1 MKVTFFSAFV
11 LVGAMGFPAVSAAQN
26 CAVHYAAGFGSVSG
40 SVAKAGNQRD
50 ADALVDQ
57 AFGPRPQQCEAG
69 AYTSFL
75 EQFENFGRAAI
86 RAGQLPKGGKGVA
99 PVALTKENQ
108 LRLAISIINKMSPMK
123 VPLADSKTAAS
134 QWKQVRSNLN
144 AVADDAGNTP
154 MMNAFLDALARIT
167 PPVPV
172 EEVVT
177 VGQSAAPA
185 VAVTAPGGNAPPGG
199 VQQVRVPLVPL
210 PSWAVVKLYEARDLC
225 KPQDV
230 AGIQVRLQDVIN
242 WMESNNQLSP

>member
-1 MKVTFFSAFV
+1 MKATIFSAFV
-11 LVGAMGFPAVSAAQN
+11 LVGALVVPAVASAQN

-40 SVAKAGNQRD
+40 SVARATTQPV
-50 ADALVDQ
+50 ADSLVDQ

-86 RAGQLPKGGKGVA
+86 RAGQLPKGSKVQTQPA
-99 PVALTKENQ
+99 KENQ

-134 QWKQVRSNLN
+134 QWRQVRSNLN

-154 MMNAFLDALARIT
+154 MMGQFLDALVRIT
-167 PPVPV
+167 PPGPI
-172 EEVVT
+172 EEVVS
-177 VGQSAAPA
+177 VGQSGTTGNTVAAPGA
-185 VAVTAPGGNAPPGG
+185 SAPPGG

-210 PSWAVVKLYEARDLC
+210 PAWAVIKLYEARDLC

-230 AGIQVRLQDVIN
+230 AGIQLRLQDVIN
-242 WMESNNQLSP
+242 WMESNTHVTP